1 MSFSLSI
8 GRWAKQTIND
18 QDTVRR
24 AVILKLFT
32 SVIRDTPVDTGR
44 LRSAWNT
51 SIGSPNLAAPAEGLP
66 SYNTSDAV
74 EQVKNAAAT
83 SHNNDVVILT
93 NALPYAARIEYEGW
107 SHTKAPQGMVRR
119 NVARFRQLLSSEV
132 QKLS

>member
-8 GRWAKQTIND
+8 GRWVKKTTAA

-44 LRSAWNT
+44 LRAAWRT
-51 SIGSPNLAAPAEGLP
+51 SVGSPDLSQPPDGLP
-66 SYNTSDAV
+66 SYNTGEAV
-74 EQVKNAAAT
+74 AQVKSAAESST
-83 SHNNDVVILT
+83 NNDVVILS
-93 NALPYAARIEYEGW
+93 NSLPYVSRIEYEGW

-119 NVARFRQLLSSEV
+119 NVARFRQLLASEV

>member
-8 GRWAKQTIND
+8 GQWTKKTVQK

-44 LRSAWNT
+44 LRTAWRT
-51 SIGSPNLAAPAEGLP
+51 SVGSPNLSQPPEGLS
-66 SYNTSDAV
+66 SYNTGEAV
-74 EQVKNAAAT
+74 EQVKSAAE
-83 SHNNDVVILT
+83 SSNNNDVVILS
-93 NALPYAARIEYEGW
+93 NSLPYVSRIEYEGW

-132 QKLS
+132 QRLS

>member
-8 GRWAKQTIND
+8 GRWAKQTVER
-18 QDTVRR
+18 QDNVRR

-44 LRSAWNT
+44 LRAAWNT
-51 SIGSPNLAAPAEGLP
+51 SVGNPDISQPPPDLP
-66 SYNTSDAV
+66 SYNTSEV
-74 EQVKNAAAT
+74 FGQVQSAAT
-83 SHNNDVVILT
+83 NSNNKDVVILC
-93 NALPYAARIEYEGW
+93 NSLPYASRIEYDGW

-132 QKLS
+132 HKFS

>member
-8 GRWAKQTIND
+8 GRWAKKTTAA

-32 SVIRDTPVDTGR
+32 SIIRDTPVDTGR
-44 LRSAWNT
+44 LRAAWRT
-51 SIGSPNLAAPAEGLP
+51 SVGSPDLTAPPEGQS
-66 SYNTSDAV
+66 SYNTGEAV
-74 EQVKNAAAT
+74 AQVKSAAESST
-83 SHNNDVVILT
+83 NNDVVILS
-93 NALPYAARIEYEGW
+93 NSLPYVSRIEYEGW

-119 NVARFRQLLSSEV
+119 NVARFRQLLASEV